1 MKNNNERRDLFDRL
15 FALPFLKWA
24 APFFSRH
31 REGLLYLFFGVLTT
45 AVSWGVFYLFAYPL
59 ALDELLAN
67 LLSWIAAVLFA
78 FFTNRKWVFRTHGG
92 GVIREMGLFFGA
104 RLGTLAFEELV
115 IFLFVT
121 TLSQDAMTVKIIG
134 NIAVLVL
141 NYVLSKLIVFKEK
154 TK

>member
-15 FALPFLKWA
+15 FALPFLRWA
-24 APFFSRH
+24 EPFFSLH

-59 ALDELLAN
+59 STDELLAN
-67 LLSWIAAVLFA
+67 LFSWVAAVLFA
-78 FFTNRKWVFRTHGG
+78 FFTNRMWVFRTHGG
-92 GVIREMGLFFGA
+92 GLIREMGLFFGA

-121 TLSQDAMTVKIIG
+121 TLSQDAMTVKILG
-134 NIAVLVL
+134 NIAVLIL